1 MYSETT
7 TAFYSPSPL
16 AVLDTPRKEPRRY
29 TLAEFLRRMEQKEG
43 YYEYY
48 DGIITKLPM
57 ARGPHNTITAN
68 VIATLHHEI
77 LVSNQDYQVMSGQQ
91 FVYLPTLNFSLIP
104 DALVV
109 TDTPQYFDTNEVLL
123 INPILIVEVLSK
135 STKKYDQNDK
145 FDEYRT
151 LDSFREYVLIDQK
164 KCQIEVRYRT
174 AADTWVFTT
183 YKDINGS
190 IPLKSIG
197 CLIDIAKIY
206 RKITFV

>member
-1 MYSETT
+1 
-7 TAFYSPSPL
+7 
-16 AVLDTPRKEPRRY
+16 
-29 TLAEFLRRMEQKEG
+29 
-43 YYEYY
+43 
-48 DGIITKLPM
+48 
-57 ARGPHNTITAN
+57 
-68 VIATLHHEI
+68 
-77 LVSNQDYQVMSGQQ
+77 MSGQQ

-135 STKKYDQNDK
+135 STKKYDQTDK

-164 KCQIEVRYRT
+164 KCQVEVRYRT

-183 YKDINGS
+183 YKDINAS
-190 IPLKSIG
+190 ILLKSID
-197 CLIDIAKIY
+197 CLIDLAKIY

>member
-1 MYSETT
+1 MYSETNT
-7 TAFYSPSPL
+7 TFYSPSPL
-16 AVLDTPRKEPRRY
+16 AVLDAPRKEPRRY

-68 VIATLHHEI
+68 AITTLNNA
-77 LVSNQDYQVMSGQQ
+77 LFDSDKDYQVMSGQQ
-91 FVYLPTLNFSLIP
+91 LVYLPTLNFSLIP

-123 INPILIVEVLSK
+123 INPIVIVEVLSK
-135 STKKYDQNDK
+135 STKKYDQTDK

-151 LDSFREYVLIDQK
+151 LDSFKEYVLIDQK
-164 KCQIEVRYRT
+164 KCHIEVRYRT
-174 AADTWVFTT
+174 DRNTWHYETFT
-183 YKDINGS
+183 DINGT
-190 IPLKSIG
+190 IFLKSLG
-197 CLIDIAKIY
+197 CSISVAKIY

>member
-1 MYSETT
+1 MYSET
-7 TAFYSPSPL
+7 AAAVYPSNPL
-16 AVLDTPRKEPRRY
+16 AVLDPPRKEPRRY

-68 VIATLHHEI
+68 VIGTLHYEI
-77 LVSNQDYQVMSGQQ
+77 IESDKDFQVMSGQQ
-91 FVYLPTLNFSLIP
+91 SVYLPELNFALIP

-109 TDTPQYFDTNEVLL
+109 TDTPQYFDSNEVLL

-135 STKKYDQNDK
+135 STKKYDQTDK

-151 LDSFREYVLIDQK
+151 LDSFKEYVLIDQK
-164 KCQIEVRYRT
+164 KCHIEIRYRT
-174 AADTWVFTT
+174 ETDTWKYSTIT
-183 YKDINGS
+183 DINGT
-190 IPLKSIG
+190 IFLKSLG
-197 CLIDIAKIY
+197 CTISVAKIY